1 MAAAR
6 AAFHN
11 TRSGDNA
18 VGFGDHAAVWADKA
32 VRPAGSLKI
41 GSARRIIGEL
51 PLKLRE
57 RLRENQIVALV
68 DVHSSH
74 NEQILNL
81 VAVCV
86 NRIGMLYSI
95 GNVVRTKSF
104 GLSQNSA
111 QYDNP

>member
-32 VRPAGSLKI
+32 VRPTGSLKI

-74 NEQILNL
+74 DEQILNL

-86 NRIGMLYSI
+86 NRIGIICNY
-95 GNVVRTKSF
+95 
-104 GLSQNSA
+104 GLMSS
-111 QYDNP
+111 YLRR